1 MTATGTPDE
10 RKGCGAEATRIVFR
24 GRTRRL
30 YLCDDCPYKGDGAVH
45 RYNRADDSTD
55 AGVPV
60 FAGERRKCGDET
72 S

>member
-24 GRTRRL
+24 GRKRRL
-30 YLCDDCPYKGDGAVH
+30 YLCADCPYKGNGAIH
-45 RYNRADDSTD
+45 PYETE
-55 AGVPV
+55 VPGKERTEV
-60 FAGERRKCGDET
+60 FTGPRKACGDEQ